1 MSLPPLG
8 KPGLRRRRGHRCGWD
23 SADRHA
29 FTLHSSL
36 HECTRKPA
44 QYAGDGGIVIS
55 FRTVASWSRPRKDLS
70 SKFRFRLTPRLGS
83 AEPRSGPGHRPTV
96 FPAHRVDAAERG
108 SPCPSDHHSVEAAVT
123 RRTHSSPSDTRN
135 APTQPVVLTR
145 QRPRRADHQH
155 TQITAFRKTD
165 HSPTCKDEARLWHAD
180 RSGSG
185 HGPPVGSTADRLCGL
200 DLDLGLGVDRQ

>member
-155 TQITAFRKTD
+155 TD
-165 HSPTCKDEARLWHAD
+165 HRNPEDRPLPHLQGRGSPVA
-180 RSGSG
+180 
-185 HGPPVGSTADRLCGL
+185 CGQERERAWSSRGFDGRPAL
-200 DLDLGLGVDRQ
+200 RPRRRRRR